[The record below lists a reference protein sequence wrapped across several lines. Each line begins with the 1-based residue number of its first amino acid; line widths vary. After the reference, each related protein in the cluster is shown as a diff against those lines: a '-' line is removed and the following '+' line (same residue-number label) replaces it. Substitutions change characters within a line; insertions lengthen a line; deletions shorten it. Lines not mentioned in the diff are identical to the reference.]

1 MGAVEMLGRW
11 PDAAL
16 VMMNPVDRGA
26 AGEESDV
33 FRWRG
38 DRWDEP
44 PVQSDVV
51 EVLPWGA
58 GGTLV
63 VHKVGLDFEFD
74 VFDPAR
80 WWAVSGVPAF
90 SIAASCAPVG
100 WRYPAGPGRF
110 LALGSGDVFLLLACG
125 IVAHSSPRAR
135 KWSFDHV
142 PAALWPGPTRSE
154 VDVRSVP
161 AGELVAA
168 AGDGAVLWQDGAAAY
183 FDGTAWTDPAH
194 APTLGLARLPR
205 THVTTPAG
213 DEWAFVPPDI
223 FARRGNGSWLPVA
236 LPPGD
241 DATELVLGGAGDVW
255 VQLKSGRLLRDREV
269 HAPVV
274 CELGAR
280 PGSRLREVAP

>member
-1 MGAVEMLGRW
+1 M
-11 PDAAL
+11 
-16 VMMNPVDRGA
+16 
-26 AGEESDV
+26 
-33 FRWRG
+33 
-38 DRWDEP
+38 
-44 PVQSDVV
+44 
-51 EVLPWGA
+51 
-58 GGTLV
+58 
-63 VHKVGLDFEFD
+63 
-74 VFDPAR
+74 
-80 WWAVSGVPAF
+80 
-90 SIAASCAPVG
+90 
-100 WRYPAGPGRF
+100 RYPAGPGRF

-154 VDVRSVP
+154 VDVR
-161 AGELVAA
+161 
-168 AGDGAVLWQDGAAAY
+168 
-183 FDGTAWTDPAH
+183 
-194 APTLGLARLPR
+194 
-205 THVTTPAG
+205 
-213 DEWAFVPPDI
+213 
-223 FARRGNGSWLPVA
+223 LPVA